1 MIILLLLLIVIIVY
15 SLNHSISFGETLSR
29 VGSFIFTVV
38 AYTFL
43 AALIFAVC
51 YLILEKIG
59 LIEGNEKISIVIAM
73 AGALYFYHKTED
85 L

>member
-1 MIILLLLLIVIIVY
+1 
-15 SLNHSISFGETLSR
+15 
-29 VGSFIFTVV
+29 V